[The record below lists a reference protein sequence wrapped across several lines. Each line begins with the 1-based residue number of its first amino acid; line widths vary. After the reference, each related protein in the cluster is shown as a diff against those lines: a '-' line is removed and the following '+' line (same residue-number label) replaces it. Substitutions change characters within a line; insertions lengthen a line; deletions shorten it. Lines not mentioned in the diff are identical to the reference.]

1 MQNKFGPNSLNKTV
15 LILVVFVLGFVG
27 ITQGIKYINSETTI
41 PPSDEIALNR
51 ELLNTKKDGDT
62 ITLTLTKSPDIL
74 LKLEVANSDE
84 SRTTGLMNRL
94 AVKESEGMLFIFDDL
109 RQRVF
114 WMKDTLIPLD
124 IIFLDENFAVVNFY
138 QNTKPNQT
146 GETYPSKKPCR
157 YVIETKGLWSKNV
170 NLNISDTFQIN
181 DSK

>member
-1 MQNKFGPNSLNKTV
+1 MQNKFEFSLFKRALLL
-15 LILVVFVLGFVG
+15 LIVFIIGFIG
-27 ITQGIKYINSETTI
+27 ITQGIKYINNETSI
-41 PPSDEIALNR
+41 PPSEEIPQNI
-51 ELLNTKKDGDT
+51 ELLSNKKDGDI
-62 ITLTLTKSPDIL
+62 ITLTLTKSPNIL

-84 SRTTGLMNRL
+84 SRTTGLMNRPTL
-94 AVKESEGMLFIFDDL
+94 NDNEGMLFVFDDL